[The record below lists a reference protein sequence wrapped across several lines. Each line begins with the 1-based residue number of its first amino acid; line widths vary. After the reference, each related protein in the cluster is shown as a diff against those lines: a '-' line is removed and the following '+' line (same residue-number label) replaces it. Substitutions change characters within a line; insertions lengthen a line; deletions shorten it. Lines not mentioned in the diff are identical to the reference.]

1 MKQARESLERAAH
14 KLAEAMYKKA
24 ADTPP
29 SGSSGGGAAGPEASS
44 GGTSDDDQV
53 IDAEYVDTEGG
64 KR

>member
-24 ADTPP
+24 ADAPP
-29 SGSSGGGAAGPEASS
+29 SGSSGGGPGPEASS